1 MRHQK
6 TKNPGLNRFRRRVR
20 RTAGG
25 IARRD
30 RNQLRIRKTNMHF
43 YAEITNPTGSVT
55 LVSLSTRHPSVAAQV
70 KKGVARKEAATL
82 LGTEL
87 AKLALAKDIKQV
99 AFNRSGHL
107 YHGVVKAFAE
117 AVRAGNIDF

>member
-6 TKNPGLNRFRRRVR
+6 TKNPALNRLRRRAR
-20 RTAGG
+20 RTAGN

-43 YAEITNPTGSVT
+43 YAEITNPAGSET
-55 LVSLSTRHPSVAAQV
+55 LISLSTRHPSVAAQV
-70 KKGVARKEAATL
+70 KKGVARKEAASV
-82 LGTEL
+82 LGAEI
-87 AKLALAKDIKQV
+87 AKLASAKGIEKV